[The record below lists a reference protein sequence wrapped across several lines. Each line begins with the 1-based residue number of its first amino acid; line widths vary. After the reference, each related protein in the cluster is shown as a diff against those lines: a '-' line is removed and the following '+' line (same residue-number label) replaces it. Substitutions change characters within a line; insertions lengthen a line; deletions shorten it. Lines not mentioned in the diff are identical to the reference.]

1 VEEEAAEGGGEVGVV
16 DEEEEAGAVGNH
28 EANSGG
34 WDSSTSS
41 LLDSWVQSA
50 WLRCGLRIRARG
62 VLWGR
67 GCGMWVIGSGVG
79 CGVWVIGSGVGCKMK
94 GLEDGNLRFGVWGVR
109 VMCVGF
115 RQGAGLR
122 VIDHIGCR
130 VKGH

>member
-1 VEEEAAEGGGEVGVV
+1 MEEEAADGGGEVGEVE
-16 DEEEEAGAVGNH
+16 EEEEAGAVGNH

-62 VLWGR
+62 VLWGV
-67 GCGMWVIGSGVG
+67 GCGM
-79 CGVWVIGSGVGCKMK
+79 WVIGSGVGCKMK